1 MSLLLNCQALSKSFG
16 ALPLFEDVS
25 LTISA
30 TDRLGLI
37 GPNGSGKS
45 TLLRIM
51 AGLETPDSG
60 TLALRKLTRLGY
72 VPQDSIFPE
81 GVTIRQLLSRA
92 APQDEE
98 LDARLNTTLGLA
110 GFTHPDAQASQL
122 SGGWRKRLA
131 IAEAL
136 IAQPDI
142 LLLDEPTNHLDL
154 AGILWLEELLAAQSF
169 AVVTVSHDRY
179 FLENVANSMAELSRQ
194 YPNGLFRAEGTYSQF
209 LERRADF
216 LTSQQKL
223 EESLATKL
231 RREVEWLR
239 RGAKARTTKSKA
251 RIDQANRLMGEV
263 DEVSA
268 RNRTSSVQINFSAS
282 NRQTKKLLET
292 HDLTYSIPTRTL
304 LQSLNLQLSPGTRLG
319 LVGPNGSGK
328 TTLLRLL
335 MGELAPQTGSIFR
348 ADNLRMVYF
357 DQHREQL
364 DLNQPLK
371 RALAEHGDSVIYNG
385 RVVHVAGWAKRFL
398 FRIEQLEVQ
407 LSRLSGGER
416 ARVLV
421 ARLMLQEA
429 DILLLDEPT
438 NDLDIPTLEVLE
450 ESLLEFP
457 GALVLVTHDRFLL
470 DRVSTSVLGIET
482 DGTATLYADYSQW
495 QQAQAAKP
503 KPSLAAKPAKE
514 PPAQQPAARKK
525 LSYLESR
532 EWDTMEDRIATAEA
546 HLEDQRVLLQAP
558 EVVSDG
564 ARLHEVY
571 EEMLRAQAVV
581 DKLYERWAELEAKLT

>member
-1 MSLLLNCQALSKSFG
+1 MLLNAQSLSKSYG
-16 ALPLFEDVS
+16 ALPLFQDVS
-25 LTISA
+25 LTITA

-45 TLLRIM
+45 TLLRIL
-51 AGLETPDSG
+51 AGLEPTDSG

-72 VPQDSIFPE
+72 VPQDSVFPE
-81 GVTIRQLLSRA
+81 GVSVRQLLSRA

-98 LDARLNTTLGLA
+98 LEARLNTTLGIA
-110 GFTHPDAQASQL
+110 GFTNPDVEAATL

-131 IAEAL
+131 IAEA
-136 IAQPDI
+136 IMAQPDI

-154 AGILWLEELLAAQSF
+154 GGILWLEELLAASPF
-169 AVVTVSHDRY
+169 AVVAVSHDRY
-179 FLENVANSMAELSRQ
+179 FLENVATSMAELSRQ
-194 YPNGLFRAEGTYSQF
+194 YPNGLFRAEGSYSQF

-251 RIDQANRLMGEV
+251 RIDQANRLMTEV

-268 RNRTSSVQINFSAS
+268 RNRTSSVQIAFSAS
-282 NRQTKKLLET
+282 NRQTKKLLEA
-292 HDLTYSIPTRTL
+292 DKLTYSIPGRTL
-304 LQSLNLQLSPGTRLG
+304 LRDLDLQLSPGVRLG

-335 MGELAPQTGSIFR
+335 MGELQPQSGAIFR
-348 ADNLRMVYF
+348 AENLRMVYF

-371 RALAEHGDSVIYNG
+371 RALAEHGDSVIHNG

-398 FRIEQLEVQ
+398 FRPEQLEVQ
-407 LSRLSGGER
+407 VARLSGGER

-470 DRVSTSVLGIET
+470 DRVSTHVLGIDT
-482 DGTATLYADYSQW
+482 DGAATLYADYPQW
-495 QQAQAAKP
+495 QQAQDSKP
-503 KPSLAAKPAKE
+503 KPAAAPKPQKE
-514 PPAQQPAARKK
+514 QPAPQPAARKK
-525 LSYLESR
+525 LSYLEAR
-532 EWDTMEDRIATAEA
+532 EWDTIENTIAAAEA
-546 HLEDQRVLLQAP
+546 HLEAQRVLLQAP

-564 ARLHEVY
+564 TRLHEVY
-571 EEMLRAQAVV
+571 QEMLRAQAEV
-581 DKLYERWAELEAKLT
+581 DRLYERWAELEAKIT

>member
-1 MSLLLNCQALSKSFG
+1 
-16 ALPLFEDVS
+16 
-25 LTISA
+25 
-30 TDRLGLI
+30 
-37 GPNGSGKS
+37 
-45 TLLRIM
+45 
-51 AGLETPDSG
+51 
-60 TLALRKLTRLGY
+60 
-72 VPQDSIFPE
+72 
-81 GVTIRQLLSRA
+81 
-92 APQDEE
+92 
-98 LDARLNTTLGLA
+98 
-110 GFTHPDAQASQL
+110 
-122 SGGWRKRLA
+122 
-131 IAEAL
+131 
-136 IAQPDI
+136 
-142 LLLDEPTNHLDL
+142 
-154 AGILWLEELLAAQSF
+154 
-169 AVVTVSHDRY
+169 
-179 FLENVANSMAELSRQ
+179 MAELSRQ

-263 DEVSA
+263 DEVST

-335 MGELAPQTGSIFR
+335 MGELAPQSGSIFR

-470 DRVSTSVLGIET
+470 DRVSTSVLGIDT

-503 KPSLAAKPAKE
+503 KPSSAAKPAKE
-514 PPAQQPAARKK
+514 PPAQPPAARKK

-571 EEMLRAQAVV
+571 EEMLRAQAEV

>member
-110 GFTHPDAQASQL
+110 GFTNPDAQASQL

-335 MGELAPQTGSIFR
+335 MGELAPQAGSIFR

-371 RALAEHGDSVIYNG
+371 RALAEHG
-385 RVVHVAGWAKRFL
+385 
-398 FRIEQLEVQ
+398 
-407 LSRLSGGER
+407 
-416 ARVLV
+416 
-421 ARLMLQEA
+421 
-429 DILLLDEPT
+429 
-438 NDLDIPTLEVLE
+438 
-450 ESLLEFP
+450 
-457 GALVLVTHDRFLL
+457 
-470 DRVSTSVLGIET
+470 
-482 DGTATLYADYSQW
+482 
-495 QQAQAAKP
+495 
-503 KPSLAAKPAKE
+503 
-514 PPAQQPAARKK
+514 
-525 LSYLESR
+525 
-532 EWDTMEDRIATAEA
+532 
-546 HLEDQRVLLQAP
+546 
-558 EVVSDG
+558 
-564 ARLHEVY
+564 
-571 EEMLRAQAVV
+571 
-581 DKLYERWAELEAKLT
+581 